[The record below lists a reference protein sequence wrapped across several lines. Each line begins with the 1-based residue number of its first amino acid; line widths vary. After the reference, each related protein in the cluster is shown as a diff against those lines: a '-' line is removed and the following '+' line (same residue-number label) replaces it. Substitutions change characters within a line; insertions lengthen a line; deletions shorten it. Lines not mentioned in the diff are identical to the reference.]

1 MRLIKVIISYLLA
14 IILSIACSDVKLSDR
29 NDDSDDKVEVASIT
43 LTGSPD
49 QTMESSGGKFTLNL
63 TSTKAWTATSGQ
75 AWCKVSPTSGNKGAS
90 IVYIDVE
97 ANGTYDERNAKITFK
112 SDTVTKVI
120 TVTQKQKDALLL
132 STNKIEVP
140 RLATDIVLVVKSN
153 VKYTYQIGSS
163 AQSWISPTTI
173 SDTRGLS
180 ESSLYFH
187 IKEND
192 GMRREGKIVIKSG
205 NLSET
210 VTVYQEGENP
220 SIVLSQDEYV
230 VKSDGEEIAIQ
241 VKSNIEYDMII
252 PADADWIEKISTR
265 AMSDYTHYLFVKPN
279 DSYDTRE
286 TGIIFRSADA
296 NLSDTVRITQLQ
308 KDAILVAKNEYE
320 IGAEKTKL
328 SFDVSANIDF
338 DVTTSVGWIRLA
350 PKAMSLK
357 DTTLV
362 FDIDRNESFEDRVG
376 IITVSNGEISQ
387 SIKVIQLKN
396 SVIVP
401 AQDIYTLEAGATS
414 LSLDVSTNV
423 DFGVKVSVDWIRLN
437 PRATALEEVTLTFDV
452 EENTSYDDREGVITL
467 YTDELEQNI
476 TVIQTGKEKDIK
488 VIGIIHS
495 NTLFKAPILSG
506 ESFGATID
514 WGDNK
519 IDNYVMSI
527 EHRYSSQRSYNVTIE
542 TWGADEVLFES
553 LKGVTEIDLSGF
565 N

>member
-1 MRLIKVIISYLLA
+1 MAILLFV
-14 IILSIACSDVKLSDR
+14 ACSDVKLSDR
-29 NDDSDDKVEVASIT
+29 NDNSDDKVEVASIT

-49 QTMESSGGKFTLNL
+49 QTMESAGGKFTLSL
-63 TSTKAWTATSGQ
+63 TSTKAWTASSGQ
-75 AWCKVSPTSGNKGAS
+75 AWCKVSPMSGNKGAS

-187 IKEND
+187 IKKND
-192 GMRREGKIVIKSG
+192 GMKREGKIVIKSG

-210 VTVYQEGENP
+210 VTVYQEGEEP

-279 DSYDTRE
+279 DSYDSRE
-286 TGIIFRSADA
+286 AGIIFKSNDE
-296 NLSDTVRITQLQ
+296 NLSDTVRIIQLQ
-308 KDAILVAKNEYE
+308 KDAILVAKSEYE

-350 PKAMSLK
+350 PKSMSLK

-362 FDIDRNESFEDRVG
+362 FDIDRNESFVDREG
-376 IITVSNGEISQ
+376 IITVSNGDISQ
-387 SIKVIQLKN
+387 RIKVIQLKN

-401 AQDIYTLEAGATS
+401 AKDIYTLEAEATS
-414 LSLDVSTNV
+414 LSFDVNTNV

-437 PRATALEEVTLTFDV
+437 PKATALEEVTLTFDV

-488 VIGIIHS
+488 VIGITHS
-495 NTLFKAPILSG
+495 NVLFKAPILSG

-527 EHRYSSQRSYNVTIE
+527 EHQYSSQRSYTVKIE
-542 TWGADEVLFES
+542 TWGANEVLFES
-553 LKGVTEIDLSGF
+553 LKGVAEIDLSGF

>member
-1 MRLIKVIISYLLA
+1 
-14 IILSIACSDVKLSDR
+14 
-29 NDDSDDKVEVASIT
+29 
-43 LTGSPD
+43 
-49 QTMESSGGKFTLNL
+49 MESSGGKFTLNL

-187 IKEND
+187 IKKND
-192 GMRREGKIVIKSG
+192 GMKREGKIVIKSG

-210 VTVYQEGENP
+210 VTVYQEGEEP
-220 SIVLSQDEYV
+220 SIVLTEDEYV
-230 VKSDGEEIAIQ
+230 VTSEGEEIAIQ
-241 VKSNIEYDMII
+241 VKSNIDYDMII
-252 PADADWIEKISTR
+252 PAGVDWIEKISTR
-265 AMSDYTHYLFVKPN
+265 AMSDYTYYLFVKPN

-350 PKAMSLK
+350 PKTMSLK

-362 FDIDRNESFEDRVG
+362 FDIESNESFEDRVG